1 MRFLGLFFI
10 GILSGSMITIQSVLN
25 ASLGQRAGNF
35 GSVLLL
41 TIVSIAVLVGLIIG
55 FPATANFRQLPGFS
69 EWYLYIGG
77 ALGVGILAA
86 PILLIPRIGATA
98 TLTAIVLGQLLL
110 ALLIDHFGWLS
121 SPKIEISLLRIMG
134 VLFLLLGAFF
144 LRK

>member
-1 MRFLGLFFI
+1 MRFWGLFLV
-10 GILSGSMITIQSVLN
+10 GILAGSMITIQSVLN

-41 TIVSIAVLVGLIIG
+41 TGVSIALLVVLIIG
-55 FPATANFRQLPGFS
+55 FPATANFKQLPGFS

-121 SPKIEISLLRIMG
+121 SPKIEISLLRVVG